1 MMSVHKEAQQA
12 SDQHG
17 RYGTQR
23 DAERR
28 LSKHLS
34 TKGILQIF
42 FATII
47 ERNVDVFV
55 KGVVVDQLTIRAL
68 ADSPEFT
75 RPAPLPTAWPS
86 TTLASSQTLSSSHHE
101 IGQRRRWPSDRLFI
115 FVINR
120 HSPAV
125 PPGDRSGMLLMLMWH
140 APPPLRC
147 R

>member
-17 RYGTQR
+17 RYGTRR

-34 TKGILQIF
+34 TKGILQFF

-68 ADSPEFT
+68 ADSPVIT
-75 RPAPLPTAWPS
+75 RPAPHPTAWPPAM
-86 TTLASSQTLSSSHHE
+86 LASSQTLMSSHHK
-101 IGQRRRWPSDRLFI
+101 IGQGRRGPSDRLFI
-115 FVINR
+115 FVIDR
-120 HSPAV
+120 HAPAT
-125 PPGDRSGMLLMLMWH
+125 PPGACSGMLLRVKWH
-140 APPPLRC
+140 APPRS